1 MTEQT
6 NLEALAERVEIQIT
20 TLKVIREHLEEIE
33 AKIKAIEELA
43 GELNGWASSRSRGHN
58 DYLWRSFRR
67 NYNKSD
73 PRL

>member
-43 GELNGWASSRSRGHN
+43 SELNGWASSRSRDNN
-58 DYLWRSFRR
+58 DYLWRSSRHSSYR
-67 NYNKSD
+67 HY
-73 PRL
+73 P